1 MLETIVTFFLVA
13 LLVVAFIGVAS
24 YALLLALYGPGAAAG
39 FAAGVTA
46 SRMGADPLTA
56 IAIAVATFIV
66 VTAVVTRLLGLVYL
80 GVRALFG
87 WRERRAA

>member
-1 MLETIVTFFLVA
+1 MLETIVTLFLVA
-13 LLVVAFIGVAS
+13 LLIVAFIGVTS

-56 IAIAVATFIV
+56 IAIAVATFIIITGLV
-66 VTAVVTRLLGLVYL
+66 MRLLRMAACCAQAL
-80 GVRALFG
+80 GG
-87 WRERRAA
+87 REGQAG